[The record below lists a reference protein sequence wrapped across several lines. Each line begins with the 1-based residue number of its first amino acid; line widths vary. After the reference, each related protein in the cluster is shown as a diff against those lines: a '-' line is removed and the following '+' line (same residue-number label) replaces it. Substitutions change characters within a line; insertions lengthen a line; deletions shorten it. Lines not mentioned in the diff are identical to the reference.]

1 MKVSDNNTSCIK
13 KQTSRPE
20 VKYCQFMV
28 DIYFMI
34 DKMPAGN
41 NKNSD
46 AADYS
51 KRQFEVFFPE
61 YNKIFV
67 FIDGVQLG
75 EKISGFQHQKIF
87 FQN

>member
-1 MKVSDNNTSCIK
+1 
-13 KQTSRPE
+13 
-20 VKYCQFMV
+20 
-28 DIYFMI
+28 
-34 DKMPAGN
+34 
-41 NKNSD
+41 
-46 AADYS
+46 
-51 KRQFEVFFPE
+51 VFFPE